1 MLTLKVQT
9 KQDTWKHLLVI
20 NRTGLLR
27 FGGLS
32 MLHKH
37 SKCSFLNWSGLILT
51 RKPHKCTLNMILV
64 PQLKK
69 DALWSSGRASTGMF
83 MGIYRMYLTVW
94 QQLLGLNLSLQLS
107 DRCRQI
113 KWQFR
118 MEMQLIIRPS
128 RPWLF
133 PRTAAVSRPVRA
145 GVDWYSTAQTLTLD
159 NEENRDWWVIC
170 M

>member
-1 MLTLKVQT
+1 M
-9 KQDTWKHLLVI
+9 
-20 NRTGLLR
+20 R

-83 MGIYRMYLTVW
+83 MGIFRMYLTVW

-113 KWQFR
+113 KW
-118 MEMQLIIRPS
+118 LIIRPS
-128 RPWLF
+128 CPWLF
-133 PRTAAVSRPVRA
+133 PRTAAVSCPVRA
-145 GVDWYSTAQTLTLD
+145 GVDETELTNLVQHGTKAD
-159 NEENRDWWVIC
+159 VRQWRKQGLMGNLFVALCLFFFAAFSIY
-170 M
+170 

>member
-1 MLTLKVQT
+1 
-9 KQDTWKHLLVI
+9 
-20 NRTGLLR
+20 
-27 FGGLS
+27 
-32 MLHKH
+32 
-37 SKCSFLNWSGLILT
+37 
-51 RKPHKCTLNMILV
+51 
-64 PQLKK
+64 
-69 DALWSSGRASTGMF
+69 MF
-83 MGIYRMYLTVW
+83 MGIFRMYLTVW

-145 GVDWYSTAQTLTLD
+145 GVDETELTNLVQHGPKAD
-159 NEENRDWWVIC
+159 VRQ
-170 M
+170 